1 MMSSASSTSKVIGLP
16 GHTRLLKKTAEQ
28 DRQMTMEEVCSRL
41 IQQLPRSLDINELL
55 QIFADETALL
65 VSFDA
70 VSFSREDGSIG
81 YATAPQARHKANY
94 RLEVAGIYLG
104 DVCFSRSRAFANG
117 ELIRL
122 EAALSTLGF
131 PLRNALLYREALNA
145 ARIDALTQVGNRH
158 ALNQALQTE
167 VVVAERY
174 EQPFSILIID
184 IDHFKSINDTHGHL
198 IGDQVLRAVAK
209 NLQDKLRRS
218 DAVFRYGGEEFVVLL
233 RNTDVNGA
241 SFIAER
247 LRQAVECA
255 AVRGSQ
261 TNISVTISTGI
272 AAFENGL
279 NQAALLD
286 RADKALYQ
294 AKQTGR
300 NRVCIAA

>member
-1 MMSSASSTSKVIGLP
+1 
-16 GHTRLLKKTAEQ
+16 
-28 DRQMTMEEVCSRL
+28 
-41 IQQLPRSLDINELL
+41 L

-65 VSFDA
+65 VAFDA
-70 VSFSREDGSIG
+70 ISFSREDGSIG

-104 DVCFSRSRAFANG
+104 DICFSRRTAFSNG
-117 ELIRL
+117 ELVRL

-131 PLRNALLYREALNA
+131 PLRNALLYREAINA
-145 ARIDALTQVGNRH
+145 ARIDALTQIGNRH

-167 VVVAERY
+167 MVIAERY
-174 EQPFSILIID
+174 QQPFSLLIID
-184 IDHFKSINDTHGHL
+184 IDHFKAINDDHGHL
-198 IGDQVLRAVAK
+198 VGDQVLRAVAK

-218 DAVFRYGGEEFVVLL
+218 DTVYRYGGEEFVVLL

-241 SFIAER
+241 AFIAER

-261 TNISVTISTGI
+261 GAISVTISTGI
-272 AAFENGL
+272 AAFEHGTS
-279 NQAALLD
+279 QTALLD

-294 AKQTGR
+294 AKQSGR
-300 NRVCIAA
+300 NRVCTAA